1 MDLVEEEDLEEMA
14 VILGAKQ
21 QEEVV
26 GKEGERRAEGNAR
39 VEGGPIVGLGI
50 ETGTP
55 ATPGVKLERLSE
67 ARSGEGRTQQLNE
80 DLPKYKVNESLEVTE
95 CNVDSKK
102 GEKDGV
108 GRVNVEGEMVE
119 KEENE
124 RKNSLR
130 GRRMPAWVRRES
142 MVWES
147 SQRDIFG
154 VEESLLQEE
163 ESLTGGS
170 KEEVEVKSQNE
181 SLHSES
187 FKMEGTGLQQEEK
200 ERGSKES
207 ESEETKEKGG
217 KEGEGVKQGEEV
229 TVATFLAWNEEEKEE
244 LDFCKVEEKL
254 SEWRRRRKSGREEE
268 EDRVR

>member
-1 MDLVEEEDLEEMA
+1 MDLVEEEDMEEMA

-95 CNVDSKK
+95 CNADSKK

-130 GRRMPAWVRRES
+130 GRRMPAWLRRES

-147 SQRDIFG
+147 SQRDILG

-163 ESLTGGS
+163 ENLTGGS
-170 KEEVEVKSQNE
+170 KEDVKSQNE

>member
-26 GKEGERRAEGNAR
+26 GKEGERRAEGNER
-39 VEGGPIVGLGI
+39 NEGGPIVGLGI

-95 CNVDSKK
+95 CNADSKK

-108 GRVNVEGEMVE
+108 GRVNVEGEMME

-207 ESEETKEKGG
+207 KSEETKENRG
-217 KEGEGVKQGEEV
+217 KEGGGVKQGEEV
-229 TVATFLAWNEEEKEE
+229 TVATCLAWNEEEKEE